1 MIKDYLIVDN
11 YFSDPKKIKNWGFKQ
26 VFYNKEEHPYKEN
39 LGSFP
44 GFRTNY
50 INNLDE
56 HKFKYFMHNL
66 LKASELFYE
75 QNFSEFNAWLSF
87 SYTLENIKLPDFHKD
102 EETSLIKEDIE
113 FKKKLA
119 GVVYLNENCE
129 KEAGTIII
137 NDEKQLLIEN
147 KFNRLIL
154 YPPDKVH
161 SVAKSF
167 GKTKKDA
174 RFVFTILVYLK

>member
-1 MIKDYLIVDN
+1 MKDYLIVDN
-11 YFSDPKKIKNWGFKQ
+11 YFSNPKEIKDWAFKQ
-26 VFYNKEEHPYKEN
+26 TFYNKEDHPYKEN
-39 LGSFP
+39 LGGFS

-50 INNLDE
+50 INNIDE
-56 HKFKYFMHNL
+56 QKFNYLVNNL

-75 QNFSEFNAWLSF
+75 QNFTEFKAWLSF

-102 EETSLIKEDIE
+102 ETSLIQEDTK
-113 FKKKLA
+113 FKKRLA
-119 GVVYLNENCE
+119 GVVYLNEDAE

-137 NDEKQLLIEN
+137 NDNKELLIEN

-154 YPPDKVH
+154 YPPHKVH

-167 GKTKKDA
+167 GKTKEDA
-174 RFVFTILVYLK
+174 RFVFTILIYLQ

>member
-1 MIKDYLIVDN
+1 MRDYLIIDN
-11 YFSDPKKIKNWGFKQ
+11 YFSEPEKIKNWAFQ
-26 VFYNKEEHPYKEN
+26 QTFYNKKNHPYKKN
-39 LGSFP
+39 LGGFP

-50 INNLDE
+50 INNIDKD
-56 HKFKYFMHNL
+56 KFNYFINNL

-75 QNFSEFNAWLSF
+75 QNFTETNSWLSF
-87 SYTLENIKLPDFHKD
+87 SYTLGNIKLPDFHKD
-102 EETSLIKEDIE
+102 GEMSSIQEDIKL
-113 FKKKLA
+113 KKKLA
-119 GVVYLNENCE
+119 GVVYLNENAE

-137 NDEKQLLIEN
+137 NDNKQLLIEN

-154 YPPDKVH
+154 YPPDKDH

-167 GKTKKDA
+167 GKTKEDA

>member
-1 MIKDYLIVDN
+1 MKDYLIVDN
-11 YFSDPKKIKNWGFKQ
+11 YFSNPKEIKDWAFKQ
-26 VFYNKEEHPYKEN
+26 KFYNKEDHPYKES
-39 LGSFP
+39 LGGFS

-56 HKFKYFMHNL
+56 HKFTYFINNL

-75 QNFSEFNAWLSF
+75 QNFTEFKSWLSF
-87 SYTLENIKLPDFHKD
+87 SYTLDNIKLPDFHKD
-102 EETSLIKEDIE
+102 EESLLQEDTK
-113 FKKKLA
+113 FNKKLA
-119 GVVYLNENCE
+119 GVVYLNEDAE

-137 NDEKQLLIEN
+137 NNNKESLIEN

-154 YPPDKVH
+154 YPPNKVH

-167 GKTKKDA
+167 GKSKEDA
-174 RFVFTILVYLK
+174 RFVFTILIYLK